1 MKIKLALLALC
12 ILLASMTFDKPAY
25 QLFDVRGRKTNYDK
39 MVRDAAGCE
48 VVLFGEL
55 HNNPL
60 SHWLE
65 LQLAK
70 DIFKIKK
77 QDLMLGAEM
86 FESDNQNVLNQ
97 YLKGGIPEDTL
108 AVQARLWP
116 NYVTDYKP
124 LVEFARN
131 TNLQFVASNIP
142 RKYAAMVFKGGFEAL
157 DNLPA
162 DEKKLFAPL
171 PIIYDPEME
180 CYSKMLEMNM
190 GGHSSPNLPK
200 AQAMKDATMAYFIKQ
215 NLSENKTLL
224 HFNGSYHSEFFEGIM
239 WYLKN
244 MDPYMKVLTIATVEQ
259 NDLSKLSEEYI
270 LLADY
275 IIVVPDDMT
284 KTYE

>member
-1 MKIKLALLALC
+1 MKMKLVLLGLC
-12 ILLASMTFDKPAY
+12 ILLTSLTIDKPAY
-25 QLFDVRGRKTNYDK
+25 QLFDVRGKKTTYDK
-39 MVRDAAGCE
+39 MLKDALGCE

-55 HNNPL
+55 HNNPM

-77 QDLMLGAEM
+77 QDLVLGAEM
-86 FESDNQNVLNQ
+86 FETDNQSALNF
-97 YLKGGIPEDTL
+97 YLKGEIPEDTL
-108 AVQARLWP
+108 AVQTRLWP
-116 NYVTDYKP
+116 NYATDYRP

-131 TNLQFVASNIP
+131 TNLQFIATNTP
-142 RKYAAMVFKGGFEAL
+142 RKYASLVFKGGFEAL
-157 DNLPA
+157 ESLTA
-162 DEKKLFAPL
+162 DEKKLIAPL
-171 PIIYDPEME
+171 PVAYDPEME

-190 GGHSSPNLPK
+190 GGQSSPNLPK
-200 AQAMKDATMAYFIKQ
+200 AQALKDATMAYFIRQ
-215 NLSENKTLL
+215 NMGTNKTVL

-239 WYLKN
+239 YYLKS

-259 NDLSKLSEEYI
+259 NDLSRLSEDYI